1 MTHTLKAI
9 CSAKYQDGAP
19 CKRQPDQPSKAR
31 CPQQR
36 EAGHRTISQRKA
48 SISGARSS
56 LRLRV
61 VQARA
66 NSLKQ
71 PGTNWKGG
79 NGIVQVDSQDTWASD
94 LSKEAVG
101 KLLHTVPWTNSLTE
115 SNAAF
120 CEHPGERP
128 DEREQTKITQ
138 VDSQYTWVSTW
149 ERRPSART
157 RCSAGGPMRFVHL
170 PGSGSENCLV
180 LHPPESSPEP
190 CVSRFSHIV
199 DVHPPEFFALGL
211 SLKTPS
217 P

>member
-1 MTHTLKAI
+1 MELLARDSQASHQKHGAHNRERLIIARNTH
-9 CSAKYQDGAP
+9 
-19 CKRQPDQPSKAR
+19 DQPAQGFR
-31 CPQQR
+31 LRLRFQT
-36 EAGHRTISQRKA
+36 A
-48 SISGARSS
+48 ISGARSS

-128 DEREQTKITQ
+128 DEREQIKITQ

-157 RCSAGGPMRFVHL
+157 RCSAGGPMRFAHL
-170 PGSGSENCLV
+170 PGRGSENC
-180 LHPPESSPEP
+180 
-190 CVSRFSHIV
+190 
-199 DVHPPEFFALGL
+199 
-211 SLKTPS
+211 
-217 P
+217 